1 MRFRSR
7 IRPESATPI
16 SIQVRS
22 LLLHEIE
29 TGRLA
34 PGARIPSERDLAE
47 RLHVSRTSV
56 REGIARL
63 ISDNILQR
71 SHRRG
76 TFVAEEVPG
85 PETAGRTV
93 GYLVSQ
99 ALLEFFHT
107 RNSRI
112 LAGAQSYLSEQGYH
126 VVFHTTGNDARG
138 ASLKGL
144 HRGGRVALDG
154 CIVAGRCRR
163 ETMAALA
170 ASSVPVV
177 LVDRD
182 IDDLRGKL
190 LSVRADYAAGTCLA
204 MDHLRRLGHERIGF
218 VGFADS
224 QKYSAYC
231 DALRQ
236 FRIPHDPELVS
247 FLEVFDLPPA
257 ILAGYQATQRLLAR
271 GSRPTALLVT
281 NDLVAL
287 GAMEA
292 LSIAGIRVPADISLV
307 GFDDLGQI
315 TNPPLTRV
323 RADLDEM
330 GRTAAA
336 WLIRFMGSEPAPQ
349 PRILLPVDFVIGGST
364 GGPASASS
372 VLKTDRKKPAA
383 L

>member
-1 MRFRSR
+1 MKFRSP

-16 SIQVRS
+16 STQVRT

-29 TGRLA
+29 SGRLA
-34 PGARIPSERDLAE
+34 PGARIPSERELAE
-47 RLHVSRTSV
+47 RLRVSRTSV

-63 ISDNILQR
+63 ISDNVLQR
-71 SHRRG
+71 SQRRG
-76 TFVAEEVPG
+76 TFVADDVP
-85 PETAGRTV
+85 PPATATRTV
-93 GYLVSQ
+93 AYLVSQ

-112 LAGAQSYLSEQGYH
+112 LAGAQAHLAHRGFQL
-126 VVFHTTGNDARG
+126 VFHATGDDPPG

-144 HRGGRVALDG
+144 QHGGRLTFDG
-154 CIVAGRCRR
+154 CILAGRCRR
-163 ETMAALA
+163 ETTAALLASA
-170 ASSVPVV
+170 APVV

-182 IDDLRGKL
+182 IGDLRGNL

-231 DALRQ
+231 DALREL
-236 FRIPHDPELVS
+236 RIAHAPELVS

-257 ILAGYQATQRLLAR
+257 ILAGYQATQRLLER

-323 RADLDEM
+323 RADLDQM

-336 WLIRFMGSEPAPQ
+336 WLIRLIAKEPAPQ
-349 PRILLPVDFVIGGST
+349 PRILLPVDFMVGGST
-364 GGPASASS
+364 GVPAISF
-372 VLKTDRKKPAA
+372 
-383 L
+383 